1 MRIRIV
7 AAFTGEAFSGNP
19 AGVCV
24 LEAWPDEPW
33 RLGRDRLAG
42 YQASARGGYV
52 RTHVRGDRVELSGR
66 AVTVLDG
73 ELLA

>member
-1 MRIRIV
+1 
-7 AAFTGEAFSGNP
+7 
-19 AGVCV
+19 
-24 LEAWPDEPW
+24 
-33 RLGRDRLAG
+33 
-42 YQASARGGYV
+42 V

>member
-1 MRIRIV
+1 VRGVVVTAPESDFVSRV
-7 AAFTGEAFSGNP
+7 FLP
-19 AGVCV
+19 APGIPEDPVT
-24 LEAWPDEPW
+24 
-33 RLGRDRLAG
+33 
-42 YQASARGGYV
+42 GGYV